1 MLPQTAEK
9 PLQYYQDQR
18 GLGNQHGFSH
28 SHSLHPQR
36 ANDCSSEH
44 KVYPIKSELEDN
56 VFLPRRWLALS
67 GGAQAL
73 QLPRSQQELQSSVFL
88 HTPAAKAAPLMV
100 QQSHL

>member
-1 MLPQTAEK
+1 MVTALVMRNSFPDVHLEIRLQHPVLPQTAEK

-28 SHSLHPQR
+28 SHSLRPQR

-56 VFLPRRWLALS
+56 VFLPRR
-67 GGAQAL
+67 
-73 QLPRSQQELQSSVFL
+73 
-88 HTPAAKAAPLMV
+88 
-100 QQSHL
+100 